1 MKVSKVEETGKTAGT
16 LVGVL
21 SGAEVGTAA
30 IPIPIVGTLLG
41 ALVGGMLG
49 GSVGRWFGVIAAKG
63 SSAIVD
69 TSAVALARVADYGAK
84 RAEINVPQPPRTEA
98 PIPSA
103 PSSSTAPPA
112 PPGPKSKS

>member
-1 MKVSKVEETGKTAGT
+1 MAGRVEEAGKTAGT

-30 IPIPIVGTLLG
+30 IPIPIVGTFIG

-49 GSVGRWFGVIAAKG
+49 SSVGQFFGLVASKG

-69 TSAVALARVADYGAK
+69 TSAAALARAAEYGAR
-84 RAEINVPQPPRTEA
+84 RAELAVPEPPRTEA
-98 PIPSA
+98 YVPSGSSSA
-103 PSSSTAPPA
+103 PAAPKA
-112 PPGPKSKS
+112 KS